1 MVAALRGG
9 AAKVSAVK
17 ASRLFVSPRRLIG
30 ILCVPI
36 LAFLLHALLVAVKT
50 SRRPT
55 STAAHDL
62 PQHFYPASPPF
73 WHRLGQLVALAG
85 DDADGAAASH
95 SVEARQ
101 EAARALV
108 GNYQQVVNDCCG
120 SGPPPSQ
127 PELVRLPHS
136 MQSYADE
143 AVREAVRRLLGRRE
157 GVHELQESKHPSSPE
172 QAAAWAQTAKYLSAR
187 VQAAA
192 EEVPGRTPDMSAAA
206 AAAARAVLGEMG
218 PANPPLWHRLEQLA
232 AEPVGQANGA
242 AASHSAEARQEAARA
257 LVGNYQ
263 RVVNDCCGSEPPP
276 TQQALVRVPKALQCY
291 ADEALRETVR
301 RLLGWRDGVKELVE
315 TLEPSSAEQAAAW
328 SAVGTYLSAR
338 VQAAAEEVP
347 GRAPDMSAAAAA
359 AMRAVLAEVCA
370 ARAEPEA
377 TAEQPN
383 PTASAPAPRA
393 SAPAPRAP

>member
-1 MVAALRGG
+1 MRALLIALVASAAARPTATARAVPGICSARQSSRAVLGGATRADDLPQMVAALRGG

-143 AVREAVRRLLGRRE
+143 AVRIKSTGRL
-157 GVHELQESKHPSSPE
+157 
-172 QAAAWAQTAKYLSAR
+172 AF
-187 VQAAA
+187 
-192 EEVPGRTPDMSAAA
+192 
-206 AAAARAVLGEMG
+206 
-218 PANPPLWHRLEQLA
+218 
-232 AEPVGQANGA
+232 
-242 AASHSAEARQEAARA
+242 
-257 LVGNYQ
+257 
-263 RVVNDCCGSEPPP
+263 
-276 TQQALVRVPKALQCY
+276 
-291 ADEALRETVR
+291 
-301 RLLGWRDGVKELVE
+301 
-315 TLEPSSAEQAAAW
+315 
-328 SAVGTYLSAR
+328 
-338 VQAAAEEVP
+338 
-347 GRAPDMSAAAAA
+347 
-359 AMRAVLAEVCA
+359 
-370 ARAEPEA
+370 
-377 TAEQPN
+377 
-383 PTASAPAPRA
+383 
-393 SAPAPRAP
+393 

>member
-1 MVAALRGG
+1 MRALLIALVATAAARPTATARAVPGICSARQSSRAVLGGATRADDLPQMVAALRGG
-9 AAKVSAVK
+9 AAKVKAVK

-36 LAFLLHALLVAVKT
+36 LAFLLHALVVAVKT

-55 STAAHDL
+55 STATHDP
-62 PQHFYPASPPF
+62 PQHFFPASPPF

-108 GNYQQVVNDCCG
+108 GNYQQ
-120 SGPPPSQ
+120 
-127 PELVRLPHS
+127 
-136 MQSYADE
+136 M
-143 AVREAVRRLLGRRE
+143 
-157 GVHELQESKHPSSPE
+157 
-172 QAAAWAQTAKYLSAR
+172 
-187 VQAAA
+187 
-192 EEVPGRTPDMSAAA
+192 
-206 AAAARAVLGEMG
+206 
-218 PANPPLWHRLEQLA
+218 
-232 AEPVGQANGA
+232 
-242 AASHSAEARQEAARA
+242 
-257 LVGNYQ
+257 
-263 RVVNDCCGSEPPP
+263 VNDCCGSEPPP

-291 ADEALRETVR
+291 ADEALREAVR
-301 RLLGWRDGVKELVE
+301 RLLGWRDGVKELTE